1 MDNKHVVLDVNGKT
15 MESDIDV
22 SEVSSVTLIT
32 PKSKAIGMTAALPVA
47 YTLPEGKII
56 YGDWDDDGIITASD
70 AVAILQ
76 YVLKPDDMNASEAT
90 LKKCDV
96 DCDGR
101 ITASD
106 SAMVLQ
112 KTLKNH
118 IVMPAEKA

>member
-1 MDNKHVVLDVNGKT
+1 MLDVNGKT

-32 PKSKAIGMTAALPVA
+32 PKSKAISMTAALPVA

-76 YVLKPDDMNASEAT
+76 YVLKPDDMNASEET